1 MPSRARVQGWRPM
14 STIRAVP
21 QPTSRATRADAVG
34 FWGLAGLLGL
44 LMFASSA
51 PSPLYGVYASRW
63 HFSSAT
69 VTAVFAVYAVALLA
83 ALLVA
88 GRLSDHVGRRPVIL
102 AALVIEGGAM
112 ACFITADSTTF
123 LYLGRVL
130 QGLATG
136 GAVGALSAA
145 LVELSARAKRSVAM
159 AAVVNSAA
167 PTLGVAAGALG
178 TSALVQYGPAPTR
191 LVYWL
196 VLVGLAVGVVVVV
209 SLRETGARHPGGLAS
224 LVPQVGVPRSARVS
238 FTRALPSLVALW
250 ALGGFYLSLG
260 PALAANLAGSANL
273 LWGGAVIFLLSGTG
287 AAAAV
292 LGRRSAERPAML
304 YGCLDLLAGV
314 AITLGAVAAQSVWA
328 LLVGSLIAGIGFGL
342 AFLGAFRSLSAL
354 ARPDERAGMIAAIY
368 IASYLAFSLPVV
380 AAGVAVANVGLRDVA
395 LGYAAVVAVLAALGA
410 GTSLPRPV
418 EAPARANPTRS
429 ALDLPPCPGTV
440 PLCISHHT
448 TPLAAPTS
456 ATP

>member
-1 MPSRARVQGWRPM
+1 MARP
-14 STIRAVP
+14 
-21 QPTSRATRADAVG
+21 DAVG

-69 VTAVFAVYAVALLA
+69 VTAVFAVYAVTLLA
-83 ALLVA
+83 ALLVV

-102 AALVIEGGAM
+102 AALVVEGAAM
-112 ACFITADSTTF
+112 ACFITADSTVL

-136 GAVGALSAA
+136 AAVGALSAA
-145 LVELSARAKRSVAM
+145 LVELSVRAERPVAM

-196 VLVGLAVGVVVVV
+196 VLGGLVVGVAIVVA
-209 SLRETGARHPGGLAS
+209 LRETGARRPGGFAS
-224 LVPQVGVPRSARVS
+224 LVPKAGIPRSARGS
-238 FTRALPSLVALW
+238 FARAFPSLVAVW

-260 PALAANLAGSANL
+260 PALAANLAASANL
-273 LWGGAVIFLLSGTG
+273 LWGGAVIFLLTGTG

-304 YGCLDLLAGV
+304 YGCLDLVAGV
-314 AITLGAVAAQSVWA
+314 AITLGAVATQNVWA
-328 LLVGSLIAGIGFGL
+328 LLVGSLIAGAGFGL

-354 ARPDERAGMIAAIY
+354 ARPEERAGMITAIY
-368 IASYLAFSLPVV
+368 IVSYLAFSVPVV
-380 AAGVAVANVGLRDVA
+380 AAGVAVANLGLHDVA
-395 LGYAAVVAVLAALGA
+395 LGYAAVVAGLAALGVA
-410 GTSLPRPV
+410 TSLPSPAK
-418 EAPARANPTRS
+418 APDRAISIRS
-429 ALDLPPCPGTV
+429 AMDLPPCPGSV
-440 PLCISHHT
+440 PLCITHHT
-448 TPLAAPTS
+448 TPLAATP